1 MIATDRLVALALGE
15 LSGDA
20 ELEVETH
27 VLSCGSCARRYAS
40 LLRMGPAIAELVRDG
55 SAMMPVTCALAER
68 LDAEGLISRRYE
80 LEPGKPV
87 PCTVGPDD
95 VYSLTTYHVDLA
107 GVSRVDLIRFGQR
120 LSDIPFD
127 AGAGRVYVLTAA
139 SVLRKLPTQR
149 VPLQLVAVE
158 AGGERVLGDYVLDH
172 TAPS

>member
-1 MIATDRLVALALGE
+1 MIALDRLISCARGE

-20 ELEVETH
+20 EQEVEEH
-27 VLSCGSCARRYAS
+27 VLSCSRCALRYAS
-40 LLRMGPAIAELVRDG
+40 FLRLGPAIAELVRG
-55 SAMMPVTCALAER
+55 GGVTMPVTRALAER

-80 LEPGKPV
+80 LEPGTAV

-107 GVSRVDLIRFGQR
+107 GVSRVDLVRFGQR
-120 LSDIPFD
+120 VPDIPFD
-127 AGAGRVYVLTAA
+127 ADAGRVYMLTRAE
-139 SVLRKLPTQR
+139 VLRTLPTMR

-158 AGGERVLGDYVLDH
+158 AEGERTLGDYVLDH